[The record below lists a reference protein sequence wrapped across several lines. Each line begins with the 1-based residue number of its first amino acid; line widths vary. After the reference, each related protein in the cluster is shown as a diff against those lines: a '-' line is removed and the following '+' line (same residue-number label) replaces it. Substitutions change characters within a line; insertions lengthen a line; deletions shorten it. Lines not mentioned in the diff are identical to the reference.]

1 MQTNIFVVFL
11 YLDRYGTVPSEDDES
26 EELHCDRWSSEAAL
40 ESTTLH
46 ILSSDHKELESDKA
60 FPKEPQLISTELH
73 VSSSGDHGGQTM
85 DEDVLRCLSPGD
97 MVELQ
102 VSLSEQ
108 RLDDAGRAALGSSLV
123 IQGNLSDREVVEVG
137 HATETPPSVPT
148 CVREPL
154 GQHGVVLSSPSMLGQ
169 VEFIV
174 QQPEASGAG
183 RSILG
188 VGGPEVRRSTGSQS
202 EGEEGGGKRAP
213 GSLTVSFGPPSE
225 EATTAEE
232 RDSDSDGEQDKPHK
246 HRAKH
251 ASKYL

>member
-1 MQTNIFVVFL
+1 M
-11 YLDRYGTVPSEDDES
+11 
-26 EELHCDRWSSEAAL
+26 SSEAAV

-46 ILSSDHKELESDKA
+46 ILSSDHKELESNKS
-60 FPKEPQLISTELH
+60 FPQEPQLISTELH
-73 VSSSGDHGGQTM
+73 FSSSGDHVGQAT

-108 RLDDAGRAALGSSLV
+108 TLDDTAHTALGSSLV
-123 IQGNLSDREVVEVG
+123 IQGDFSDPGFVEVG
-137 HATETPPSVPT
+137 PVPELPPSAPASVPAF
-148 CVREPL
+148 VREPL
-154 GQHGVVLSSPSMLGQ
+154 GQRGVVLSSPSMLGQ

-174 QQPEASGAG
+174 QQPVASGAG

-188 VGGPEVRRSTGSQS
+188 VGGPEVSRSTGSQS
-202 EGEEGGGKRAP
+202 EGEEGGGKQAP
-213 GSLTVSFGPPSE
+213 GSLTVSFGLPPE

-232 RDSDSDGEQDKPHK
+232 QDSDSDGEQDKPYK

-251 ASKYL
+251 ASKYF